1 MGERTF
7 VESVRLKWLRET
19 YFLEKE
25 SRTKDL
31 LFQSVLSYAKINE
44 VREILNDGT
53 FLKEIVQYFSQ
64 K

>member
-44 VREILNDGT
+44 VREILNDGI
-53 FLKEIVQYFSQ
+53 F
-64 K
+64 

>member
-25 SRTKDL
+25 SRTKHL

-44 VREILNDGT
+44 VWKMLKHET
-53 FLKEIVQYFSQ
+53 F
-64 K
+64 

>member
-44 VREILNDGT
+44 VWKMLVNRT
-53 FLKEIVQYFSQ
+53 LKRKFVQCFSQ